1 LLISFSKARLTKFV
15 FLALNIYL
23 HGIKAKTMK
32 LTIFTIFTFILGLSS
47 VKAQQNNTQTPSK
60 KNAVVAP
67 SKAEQDSLE
76 RDKKN
81 GTIYTKV
88 NKDGVIEIFKKDFEK
103 IPAERQEII
112 RKDKNYKI
120 VESK

>member
-1 LLISFSKARLTKFV
+1 
-15 FLALNIYL
+15 
-23 HGIKAKTMK
+23 MK
-32 LTIFTIFTFILGLSS
+32 LTIFTIFTFILGLSC

>member
-81 GTIYTKV
+81 VTIYTKV

>member
-1 LLISFSKARLTKFV
+1 
-15 FLALNIYL
+15 
-23 HGIKAKTMK
+23 MK
-32 LTIFTIFTFILGLSS
+32 LTIYTVFSVILGLSS
-47 VKAQQNNTQTPSK
+47 VKAQQNNTQNPSK
-60 KNAVVAP
+60 KNAVVTP
-67 SKAEQDSLE
+67 SKAELDSLE

-88 NKDGVIEIFKKDFEK
+88 NKDGVIEILKKDFEK